1 MIGKERTMTMTPIT
15 ITKENFEEVVLRSE
29 KPVLV
34 DFWAPWCGYCR
45 RIAPVLDQLAQQFD
59 GQLVVGKINIDE
71 EPGLDQQYAV
81 EVIPTLFLF
90 RNGETGEPIV
100 NPGSKAQIID
110 WMDL

>member
-1 MIGKERTMTMTPIT
+1 M
-15 ITKENFEEVVLRSE
+15 
-29 KPVLV
+29 
-34 DFWAPWCGYCR
+34 
-45 RIAPVLDQLAQQFD
+45 
-59 GQLVVGKINIDE
+59 VGKINIDE
-71 EPGLDQQYAV
+71 EPGLDQQYGV